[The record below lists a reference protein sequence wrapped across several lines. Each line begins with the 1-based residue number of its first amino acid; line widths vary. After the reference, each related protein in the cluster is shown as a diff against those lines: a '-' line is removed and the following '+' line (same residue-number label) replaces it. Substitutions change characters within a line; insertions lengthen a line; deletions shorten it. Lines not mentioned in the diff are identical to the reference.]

1 MTEPQ
6 MFSKE
11 ASANAV
17 GGLEA
22 MKVPADGV
30 PTDPVPKSSVRF
42 RQVRFDDYRQISE
55 LQARYGME
63 TETSEAWIHLW
74 ADNPACQSLPNWPI
88 GWLLENEDNRVVGY
102 IGNLP
107 RCYQLGSRNVI
118 VTSTRGLVVDE
129 RYRSYSVPLLSLFFN
144 QKQVDLFLDTTVGPG
159 ALKAHEI
166 FRARRVPAG
175 IWDQAFFWITNYKG
189 FSASLL
195 ARKEMREAKGL
206 LHYPLSAGLF
216 LRDTLE
222 GRTLRIRRNG
232 LEPSFCTK
240 LDERFEDFWQT
251 LRKSSPDRLLA
262 NRSQP
267 MLDWHFKHAL
277 ADGRAWVMTLSEG
290 SKLSAYAVFLR
301 QDNPLF
307 SLKRVRLVDFQALN
321 GQTELLRPLL
331 CHAFERCRREGIHM
345 LEAMGFAPEKQ
356 RVIDSLLPHKRVLSS
371 WRYFYKTANPELA
384 EILKNPEVWD
394 PSCFDGDA
402 SL

>member
-6 MFSKE
+6 MFSRE
-11 ASANAV
+11 AGSNAES
-17 GGLEA
+17 LES
-22 MKVPADGV
+22 MKIPVDDVPSSS
-30 PTDPVPKSSVRF
+30 VPKSGVRF
-42 RQVRFDDYRQISE
+42 REAKFDDYGQIAE
-55 LQARYGME
+55 LQGRYGME
-63 TETSEAWIHLW
+63 TETCEAWIHLW
-74 ADNPACQSLPNWPI
+74 ADNPACQGFPHWPI
-88 GWLLENEDNRVVGY
+88 GWLLENEENRVVGY

-107 RCYQLGSRNVI
+107 RRYQLGSRNVI

-166 FRARRVPAG
+166 FRALRVPAG

-195 ARKEMREAKGL
+195 ARKQMREAKGL

-222 GRTLRIRRNG
+222 GRTLRMRGNG
-232 LEPSFCTK
+232 LKPSFCTQ
-240 LDERFEDFWQT
+240 LDERFEAFWQT
-251 LRKSSPDRLLA
+251 LRQSCPHRLLA

-277 ADGRAWVMTLSEG
+277 ADGRAWVLTLNEG
-290 SKLSAYAVFLR
+290 SALSAYAIFLR
-301 QDNPLF
+301 QDNASF

-321 GQTELLRPLL
+321 GRTELLSSIL
-331 CHAFERCRREGIHM
+331 CHAFARCRREGIHM

-356 RVIDSLLPHKRVLSS
+356 RVIDSLLPHRRALSS

-384 EILKNPEVWD
+384 EILKRPEVWD